1 MHFVDT
7 GKALRDTVQHNM
19 RPLLAALAI
28 LAFVCPAQAAL
39 NVCNRTAHPVK
50 LAVGRFDG
58 AVWSSEGWWSLAPK
72 QCQAVVP
79 GKLIARYFYLVA
91 TDGGAGGWGGGRS
104 FCIAADDKFTIP
116 GRDNCAGRGYE
127 RKGFFE
133 VDTGQAADYTQSIS
147 D

>member
-7 GKALRDTVQHNM
+7 GNALRDTLRHTM

-28 LAFVCPAQAAL
+28 LTFGCPAQAAL

-50 LAVGRFDG
+50 LVLARFDG
-58 AVWSSEGWWSLAPK
+58 AVWTSEGWWSLAPK
-72 QCQAVVP
+72 QCEAVVP
-79 GKLIARYFYLVA
+79 GKLIARYFYLYA
-91 TDGGAGGWGGGRS
+91 TDGGAGGWVGSRS
-104 FCIAADDKFTIP
+104 FCIANDDKFTIP
-116 GRDNCAGRGYE
+116 GRGDCAGRGYE